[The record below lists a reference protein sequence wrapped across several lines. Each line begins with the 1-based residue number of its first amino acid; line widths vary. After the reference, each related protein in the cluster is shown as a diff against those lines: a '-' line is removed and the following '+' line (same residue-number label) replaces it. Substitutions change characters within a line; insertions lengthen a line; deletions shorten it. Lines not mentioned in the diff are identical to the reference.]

1 MIITKKKK
9 KHDVNVNKFLKMN
22 ERQENA
28 KKKREEMETRNNL
41 KLKRKLENKN
51 NLWKTKMEIDRNY
64 QTLFDDQVRR
74 ANK

>member
-1 MIITKKKK
+1 
-9 KHDVNVNKFLKMN
+9 MN